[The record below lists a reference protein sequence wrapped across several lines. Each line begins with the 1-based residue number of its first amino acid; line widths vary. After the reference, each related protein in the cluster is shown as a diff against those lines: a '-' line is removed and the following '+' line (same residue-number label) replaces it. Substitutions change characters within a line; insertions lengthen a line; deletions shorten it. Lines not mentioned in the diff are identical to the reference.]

1 MEKNGSRLLD
11 IDFIEDSRNEF
22 KELLNEKLEKEIISF
37 LNANGGNLYIGVSD
51 KGEIV
56 GIADD
61 IDQLQLTVKDR
72 IKNNI
77 LPFTVGLYD
86 IEVKEYDGKKY
97 LHIIIASGN
106 EKPYYLRKK
115 GMTSEGCFIRVGA
128 SCEQMSQKQ
137 IEEFFAKRTRNSLNN
152 IVSPTQ
158 DLSFSQLKI
167 FYEEKKYKINDNFLN
182 QLGLI
187 MEDGKYNY
195 LAYLLADD
203 NDISIKVAT
212 YSGNDAY
219 DLIECEEYGYCCLIK
234 AAKNVINKFEQIN
247 KTFTKITSEDRK
259 EVKMFDIVSVKE
271 AITNAFCHTL
281 WEREN
286 PPKFEIFN
294 DHIAISSTGGLP
306 FNVTETD
313 FLKGFSAPTHPE
325 LMRVFKDLELVEQL
339 GTGIR
344 RILKSYS
351 KDVYEFSDNFI
362 RVNFRF
368 KSRENLGNSPRSI
381 VNNNS
386 SLTETQERILKLIKD
401 NPSITQQEISQ
412 TLGVNITTTARN
424 LKGLKDK
431 NIIKRTGSNKK
442 GQWELI

>member
-1 MEKNGSRLLD
+1 M
-11 IDFIEDSRNEF
+11 
-22 KELLNEKLEKEIISF
+22 
-37 LNANGGNLYIGVSD
+37 YIGVSD

-56 GIADD
+56 GLNQN
-61 IDQLQLTVKDR
+61 IDELQLQIKDR

-77 LPFTVGLYD
+77 LPITLGLYD
-86 IEVKEYDGKKY
+86 IEVKEESGKKY

-115 GMTSEGCFIRVGA
+115 GMTPEGCFIRVA
-128 SCEQMSQKQ
+128 SSCSMSQKQ
-137 IEEFFAKRTRNSLNN
+137 IEESYGKQTRSSLKN
-152 IVSPTQ
+152 IISPTQ

-167 FYEEKKYKINDNFLN
+167 YYEEKKYPINENFFK

-195 LAYLLADD
+195 LAYLLADN

-219 DLIECEEYGYCCLIK
+219 DLIESEEYGYCCLIK
-234 AAKNVINKFEQIN
+234 AAKNVINKFDLVN

-259 EVKMFDIVSVKE
+259 EVKMFDNISIKE
-271 AITNAFCHTL
+271 AITNAFVHTL
-281 WEREN
+281 WEREY

-306 FNVTETD
+306 LNVSKED

-339 GTGIR
+339 GTGIT

-362 RVNFRF
+362 RVNFKF
-368 KSRENLGNSPRSI
+368 KNPETLGKLPKSVDNANI
-381 VNNNS
+381 Y
-386 SLTETQERILKLIKD
+386 SLTETQNRILKLIKS
-401 NPSITQQEISQ
+401 NKRITQAQISNI
-412 TLGVNITTTARN
+412 LEVNVTTVARN
-424 LKGLKDK
+424 LKTLKDK
-431 NIIKRTGSNKK
+431 NIIRRNGSNKN
-442 GQWELI
+442 GQWELL

>member
-1 MEKNGSRLLD
+1 MIG
-11 IDFIEDSRNEF
+11 FGEDSRNEF
-22 KELLNEKLEKEIISF
+22 KKILNEKLEKEVISF
-37 LNANGGNLYIGVSD
+37 LNANGGNLYIGV
-51 KGEIV
+51 
-56 GIADD
+56 ADD
-61 IDQLQLTVKDR
+61 GNIIGIDGNIDEIQLQIKDR

-77 LPFTVGLYD
+77 LPFTLGLYD

-115 GMTSEGCFIRVGA
+115 GMTPEGCFVRVSS
-128 SCEQMSQKQ
+128 SCESMSQKQ
-137 IEEFFAKRTRNSLNN
+137 IEELFANRTKNSLRN
-152 IVSPTQ
+152 IVSPMQ

-167 FYEEKKYKINDNFLN
+167 YYEEKKYKINDNFLN

-195 LAYLLADD
+195 LAYLLADN

-219 DLIECEEYGYCCLIK
+219 DLIENEEYGYCCLIK
-234 AAKNVINKFEQIN
+234 ATKNVINKFEQIN

-259 EVKMFDIVSVKE
+259 EVKMFDIISIKE
-271 AITNAFCHTL
+271 AITNAFVHTL
-281 WEREN
+281 WEREY

-294 DHIAISSTGGLP
+294 NHIAISSTGGLP
-306 FNVTETD
+306 LNVSKED

-339 GTGIR
+339 GTGII

-362 RVNFRF
+362 RVNFKF
-368 KSRENLGNSPRSI
+368 KSSET
-381 VNNNS
+381 
-386 SLTETQERILKLIKD
+386 LTNIPKSVDNTNAYYLNEIQERIIQLIRENKH
-401 NPSITQQEISQ
+401 ITQQEISNN
-412 TLGVNITTTARN
+412 LGISRITVARN
-424 LKGLKDK
+424 LKDLKEK
-431 NIIKRTGSNKK
+431 NIIKRNGSNKT
-442 GQWELI
+442 GQWELE